1 MLQNLLKSVQA
12 LNMLS
17 KFVFVLYLYSI
28 IIKIKQLEKRKS
40 EEKWPKKPNCFKQNK
55 LIVLTYFFYSS
66 LAVNVSIFNP

>member
-28 IIKIKQLEKRKS
+28 IIKIKKLEKRKS
-40 EEKWPKKPNCFKQNK
+40 KEK
-55 LIVLTYFFYSS
+55 
-66 LAVNVSIFNP
+66 

>member
-40 EEKWPKKPNCFKQNK
+40 EEK
-55 LIVLTYFFYSS
+55 
-66 LAVNVSIFNP
+66 

>member
-40 EEKWPKKPNCFKQNK
+40 KEK
-55 LIVLTYFFYSS
+55 
-66 LAVNVSIFNP
+66 